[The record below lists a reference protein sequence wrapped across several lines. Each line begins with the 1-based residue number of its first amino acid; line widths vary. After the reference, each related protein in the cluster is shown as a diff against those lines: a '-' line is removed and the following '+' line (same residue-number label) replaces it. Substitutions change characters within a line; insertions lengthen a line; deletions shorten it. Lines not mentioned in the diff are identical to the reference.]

1 MDLKRESQSEDFFAE
16 EEKWH
21 IGGNE
26 VYDAQKQIDFINNHL
41 RTDVQIKY
49 TFASIVTKN
58 LIAAV
63 VLAFLMYFI
72 KTVYPI
78 LMNQLVWFGVAI
90 TVFVICTGGIVFSIL
105 NNMPWFRFE
114 RNEFGA
120 VVIGEYFMKG
130 QRGQYAGEGYIVSFL
145 TTFIGLM
152 YLYLSRLD
160 RWHDGTSKSS
170 IRMSVMI
177 VLVIIWMG
185 EQGLLMC
192 YKIKSPW
199 YNPTFLPPG
208 YYQKGSLLED

>member
-1 MDLKRESQSEDFFAE
+1 MDLKRDSASESFFAE

-78 LMNQLVWFGVAI
+78 LMNQWVWFGVAI

-170 IRMSVMI
+170 IRMAVMI
-177 VLVIIWMG
+177 VLIIIWMG
-185 EQGLLMC
+185 E
-192 YKIKSPW
+192 
-199 YNPTFLPPG
+199 
-208 YYQKGSLLED
+208 